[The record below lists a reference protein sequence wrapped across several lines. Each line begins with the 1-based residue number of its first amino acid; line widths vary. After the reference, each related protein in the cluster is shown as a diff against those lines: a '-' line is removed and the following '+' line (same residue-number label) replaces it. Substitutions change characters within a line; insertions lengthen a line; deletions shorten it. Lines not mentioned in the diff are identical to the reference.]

1 VAASPVLA
9 LYRRY
14 RPDTFADVIGQD
26 HVVRPLTAALVKG
39 RVNHAYLFSGP
50 RGCGK
55 TTSARVLAR
64 SLNCAAGPTS
74 TPCGKCD
81 SCRDLARGGPGSLDV
96 IEIDAASHR
105 GIDDARDLRERVTFA
120 PVRDHYKIV
129 IIDEAHQITTDGFS
143 ALLKTVE
150 EPPEHVIFVF
160 ATTEPEKVLAT
171 IRSRTH
177 HYPFRLV
184 PPRQLIPYL
193 QSLCER
199 EGVTVTPGALSLVVR
214 AGGGSVRDTLS
225 VLDQLVAGA
234 GPDGVDVDVAG
245 DLLGY
250 VPDNLLDDMVAAL
263 AAVDGAAAFGVVHRA
278 VEGGHDP
285 RRFAH
290 DLLER
295 LRTLV
300 LVSRVGDAAADLL
313 PDLPPDAV
321 DRLRTQAGHLG
332 PAELSRAADTVA
344 AALADMAGATPPRL
358 LLELLVARLL
368 VVGSEAEAM
377 TAARLERVE
386 RQLALIAGG
395 GAQVAGPGAGSPTA
409 RPSATTEHATAG
421 PAVTA
426 AGSPGAFALS
436 ASPSVAA
443 SSPGLGPSSAEPAA
457 PAPAPAPVDPSA
469 AGDAPTGAASGGI
482 TVEAMRR
489 SWDVVLDELRGI
501 KRFTWTLVSQEAQ
514 VLAVDAQT
522 LTLGF
527 AKPGLVE
534 TFTNR
539 GQGAVVREALLRA
552 TGVDRTVVA
561 SVDRRAGT
569 DGGPGP
575 ASGPGGGRPRP
586 ETGTSSPD
594 LTSPRDRS
602 APPDPPEPSDP
613 PDDLEPPSATAA
625 VPRRP
630 AASAPP
636 ADADGAALV
645 RRLLGAEVI
654 EETHGG

>member
-1 VAASPVLA
+1 
-9 LYRRY
+9 
-14 RPDTFADVIGQD
+14 
-26 HVVRPLTAALVKG
+26 
-39 RVNHAYLFSGP
+39 
-50 RGCGK
+50 
-55 TTSARVLAR
+55 
-64 SLNCAAGPTS
+64 
-74 TPCGKCD
+74 
-81 SCRDLARGGPGSLDV
+81 
-96 IEIDAASHR
+96 
-105 GIDDARDLRERVTFA
+105 
-120 PVRDHYKIV
+120 
-129 IIDEAHQITTDGFS
+129 
-143 ALLKTVE
+143 
-150 EPPEHVIFVF
+150 
-160 ATTEPEKVLAT
+160 
-171 IRSRTH
+171 
-177 HYPFRLV
+177 
-184 PPRQLIPYL
+184 
-193 QSLCER
+193 
-199 EGVTVTPGALSLVVR
+199 
-214 AGGGSVRDTLS
+214 
-225 VLDQLVAGA
+225 
-234 GPDGVDVDVAG
+234 
-245 DLLGY
+245 
-250 VPDNLLDDMVAAL
+250 
-263 AAVDGAAAFGVVHRA
+263 
-278 VEGGHDP
+278 
-285 RRFAH
+285 
-290 DLLER
+290 
-295 LRTLV
+295 
-300 LVSRVGDAAADLL
+300 
-313 PDLPPDAV
+313 
-321 DRLRTQAGHLG
+321 
-332 PAELSRAADTVA
+332 VA

-386 RQLALIAGG
+386 RQLALIAAG

-426 AGSPGAFALS
+426 AGSPGAVALS
-436 ASPSVAA
+436 ASPPVAA

-457 PAPAPAPVDPSA
+457 LAPAPAPADSSA
-469 AGDAPTGAASGGI
+469 AGDAPAEAASGGI

-594 LTSPRDRS
+594 LTSRRDRS
-602 APPDPPEPSDP
+602 APPDPPDPPEPSDP

-625 VPRRP
+625 GPRRP
-630 AASAPP
+630 AASATP

-654 EETHGG
+654 EESHGG